1 MPTAPAEH
9 DPSATSNIY
18 AFGATSFLND
28 TATEMAYWVL
38 PAFLVSL
45 GAGPAQLGL
54 IEGVAESVASFA
66 KLFSG
71 YLTDRIDRRKPLVVA
86 GYFVANAVKPLLALA
101 TSWWHI
107 LLIRFSD
114 RLAKGVRGAP
124 RDVMVA
130 ESVPKGRL
138 GAAYGLIQSMDSA
151 GAIAGPLLAFALLA
165 RYGMR
170 TVFWAAAVPG
180 ALCVLVA
187 LFGIREKQAVI
198 PNRAE
203 GPVRDPTSARRLNGS
218 RRDRVMRRSQTA
230 SGAELSEPSLANDR
244 GPATN
249 DLQFAKVGTPQP
261 ALAPLNLTAPLGGA
275 NLPRAFYFVLFAV
288 TLFSLGNSS
297 DMFLVMRAQSAG
309 IPVALAPLLG
319 LVFNLTY
326 TLGSWPAGWLSDHF
340 SRRVSSRR
348 VPPQPGSAPPGSSRQ
363 GSSRRW
369 IAAIGYLI
377 FAAVYFVFGRSSSAF
392 AIWSAMAVYGFY
404 YALTQPVLKAL
415 VVEVV
420 DDEVRGRALGI
431 YFFVT
436 SVATLAASLIT
447 GELWKHY
454 GAAVPFFLSAGLAVA
469 SAALLVTSR
478 ASDKLPCPDLPFRQ
492 AQG

>member
-1 MPTAPAEH
+1 MPAPPAER
-9 DPSATSNIY
+9 DPSPARNIY
-18 AFGATSFLND
+18 AFGLTSFLND

-38 PAFLVSL
+38 PAFLISL

-71 YLTDRIDRRKPLVVA
+71 YLTDRIDSRKPLVVA

-107 LLIRFSD
+107 FLIRFSD

-130 ESVPKGRL
+130 ESVPKGQL

-151 GAIAGPLLAFALLA
+151 GAIAGPLIAFVLLA
-165 RYGMR
+165 HHGMR

-187 LFGIREKQAVI
+187 LFGIREK
-198 PNRAE
+198 
-203 GPVRDPTSARRLNGS
+203 
-218 RRDRVMRRSQTA
+218 RRSKTA
-230 SGAELSEPSLANDR
+230 SLAELQPEKDSA
-244 GPATN
+244 A
-249 DLQFAKVGTPQP
+249 QP
-261 ALAPLNLTAPLGGA
+261 ASTLSNATIPSGSVR
-275 NLPRAFYFVLFAV
+275 LPTAFYFVLFAV

-297 DMFLVMRAQSAG
+297 DMFLVMRAQNAG

-340 SRRVSSRR
+340 SRRSIARRGFSR
-348 VPPQPGSAPPGSSRQ
+348 S

-369 IAAIGYLI
+369 IAAVGYLI
-377 FAAVYFVFGRSSSAF
+377 FAGVYFVFGRAPSAL
-392 AIWSAMAVYGFY
+392 AIWIAMAVYGFY

-415 VVEVV
+415 VVEAVG
-420 DDEVRGRALGI
+420 DEVRGRALGI

-447 GELWKHY
+447 GEMWRHY
-454 GAAVPFFLSAGLAVA
+454 GAGVPFFFSAVLALV
-469 SAALLVTSR
+469 SAALLVIESR
-478 ASDKLPCPDLPFRQ
+478 F
-492 AQG
+492 

>member
-1 MPTAPAEH
+1 MVARSP
-9 DPSATSNIY
+9 DPQPSPDRNIY
-18 AFGATSFLND
+18 AFGLTSFLND
-28 TATEMAYWVL
+28 TASEMAYWVL
-38 PAFLVSL
+38 PAFLASL

-54 IEGVAESVASFA
+54 IEGLAESVASFA

-71 YLTDRIDRRKPLVVA
+71 YLTDRIDRRKPMVVA

-107 LLIRFSD
+107 LLIRFTD

-151 GAIAGPLLAFALLA
+151 GAIAGPLTAFFLLG
-165 RYGMR
+165 RYGIK

-187 LFGIREKQAVI
+187 LLGIREKR
-198 PNRAE
+198 RATAIQDSPP
-203 GPVRDPTSARRLNGS
+203 GGKLITMPSPPAPSGGHTSLP
-218 RRDRVMRRSQTA
+218 A
-230 SGAELSEPSLANDR
+230 S
-244 GPATN
+244 
-249 DLQFAKVGTPQP
+249 
-261 ALAPLNLTAPLGGA
+261 
-275 NLPRAFYFVLFAV
+275 FYFVIVAV

-297 DMFLVMRAQSAG
+297 DMFLVMRAQNAG
-309 IPVALAPLLG
+309 IRVALAPLLG

-326 TLGSWPAGWLSDHF
+326 TLGSWPAGWFSDKF
-340 SRRVSSRR
+340 SRY
-348 VPPQPGSAPPGSSRQ
+348 GL
-363 GSSRRW
+363 SRRW
-369 IAAIGYLI
+369 IAAAGYLI
-377 FAAVYFVFGRSSSAF
+377 FAAVYFVFGQAPSAL
-392 AIWSAMAVYGFY
+392 AIWIAMAVYGLY
-404 YALTQPVLKAL
+404 YALTQPVLKTL
-415 VVEVV
+415 VVEAVGE
-420 DDEVRGRALGI
+420 EVRGRALGV

-454 GAAVPFFLSAGLAVA
+454 GAGVPFYFSAGMAVI
-469 SAALLVTSR
+469 SAALLVIKR
-478 ASDKLPCPDLPFRQ
+478 RR
-492 AQG
+492 